1 MEFTKSEFNL
11 ATYKQGLAFVE
22 EQYVFYKK
30 NEVIFCEKIIVLKR
44 DLSYR
49 DSEISGL
56 KCELEKLKKE
66 KETNQLKIENFDSAS
81 KSLEKLIGSQISD
94 NSKKGLGYESY
105 HAIPP
110 PPTGLFSPLKIDLSY
125 SGLKKFQQP
134 EFQSYRPKSC
144 ETKSKNA
151 SKEIPNKLKESPDA
165 PLVKDKVSN
174 NKDCLIK
181 SPIVEEKKIVVPN
194 ATKIEFVKAKQQ
206 EKPVRKPINMIVI
219 TIKHNLTIKGWKNQC
234 GTMQRWPK
242 VVVSIVKRNPV
253 NTVLENEVYDV
264 KALACWVWRPKQ
276 NVINHVFKH
285 NSASITLKRLDY
297 IDAQGRLK
305 SVMAWVPKRDT
316 FEGLEVQRSSR
327 YRSMIII
334 IVAAWSK
341 VTAARVESSYYF
353 YKGNVNGIST
363 ASFEYYYCQGKLSE
377 LILVVLGSTKV
388 NTARAL
394 MINIASY
401 VRYQCLIE
409 DEDFIKR
416 SRSTHGDE
424 V

>member
-1 MEFTKSEFNL
+1 MDFSDSEVYINNTCSKTCLKSYETLKKQYDDLRIEFTKSEFNL
-11 ATYKQGLAFVE
+11 ATYKRGLAFVE

-30 NEVIFCEKIIVLKR
+30 NEVIFCEKIVVLKR

-66 KETNQLKIENFDSAS
+66 KESNQLKIENFDSAS

-105 HAIPP
+105 HAVSPP
-110 PPTGLFSPLKIDLSY
+110 PIGLFSPLKIDLSY
-125 SGLKKFQQP
+125 SALKKFQQS

-151 SKEIPNKLKESPDA
+151 SKEIPNKIKESPDA

-181 SPIVEEKKIVVPN
+181 SPII
-194 ATKIEFVKAKQQ
+194 
-206 EKPVRKPINMIVI
+206 
-219 TIKHNLTIKGWKNQC
+219 
-234 GTMQRWPK
+234 
-242 VVVSIVKRNPV
+242 
-253 NTVLENEVYDV
+253 
-264 KALACWVWRPKQ
+264 
-276 NVINHVFKH
+276 
-285 NSASITLKRLDY
+285 
-297 IDAQGRLK
+297 
-305 SVMAWVPKRDT
+305 
-316 FEGLEVQRSSR
+316 LEVQRSSR

-341 VTAARVESSYYF
+341 VTAARVESSYYC
-353 YKGNVNGIST
+353 YKGDVNGIST
-363 ASFEYYYCQGKLSE
+363 ASFKYYYCQGKWSE

-394 MINIASY
+394 LINIASY
-401 VRYQCLIE
+401 VQYQELRCYAQCLIE

-416 SRSTHGDE
+416 SRYGKIVRILD
-424 V
+424 